1 MPEAGRGVLAR
12 QVEWARCHCQQNEH
26 EEHVKRRS
34 RRSGRARSKK
44 VELSNDD
51 VETKN
56 NDDDDNEEV
65 LVVFHSRMPCMRA
78 RPFL

>member
-1 MPEAGRGVLAR
+1 MLSGDR
-12 QVEWARCHCQQNEH
+12 
-26 EEHVKRRS
+26 
-34 RRSGRARSKK
+34 GRARSKK